1 MFEPPPL
8 FHKSSDMPRKT
19 YRTYCLRSLVLRSE
33 KKDGTPIEIV
43 FRGGIQIDSTAK
55 FSTSDKETQKF
66 LEGLN
71 GFGRDYYIEF
81 VEEDKPVNVEETPA
95 PVVEE
100 KTAEPAPLTDVK
112 DVKRFHNIVEMRA
125 AMADLGFEGVQ
136 DMNYMQ
142 LKSAASKEGYD
153 FQIQKN

>member
-1 MFEPPPL
+1 MFEPPSL

-55 FSTSDKETQKF
+55 FSTSDEETQKF
-66 LEGLN
+66 LEGLS
-71 GFGRDYYIEF
+71 GFGRDYYIEK
-81 VEEDKPVNVEETPA
+81 EESDAPVVETPA
-95 PVVEE
+95 PVVETKAEEE
-100 KTAEPAPLTDVK
+100 KAPLTDVK

-125 AMADLGFEGVQ
+125 AMAEIGFEGVQ

-153 FQIQKN
+153 FQIQK

>member
-1 MFEPPPL
+1 
-8 FHKSSDMPRKT
+8 MPRKT

-55 FSTSDKETQKF
+55 FSTSDEETQKF

-71 GFGRDYYIEF
+71 GFGRDYYIES
-81 VEEDKPVNVEETPA
+81 VASDAPAGSPKTPA
-95 PVVEE
+95 PAVGE

-112 DVKRFHNIVEMRA
+112 DVKRFHNIIEMRA
-125 AMADLGFEGVQ
+125 AMAELGFEGVQ
-136 DMNYMQ
+136 EMNYMQ
-142 LKSAASKEGYD
+142 LKAAASKEGYD